1 MDLFGWPLLVLVGV
15 LLLILVGAYITISKT
30 LFKKQLELLGKVT
43 DNRARTIYLEHI
55 PLVYARLEKE
65 IANVRAEI
73 AARVMEHNKDILFL
87 LQEDARIDQLL
98 GGQISQETLQ
108 QAKVSRE
115 DQKTRIVELLLNQLR
130 EERLKKE
137 GVEAKYDELYGG
149 KD

>member
-1 MDLFGWPLLVLVGV
+1 MELFGWPLLIIVGV
-15 LLLILVGAYITISKT
+15 LLLVLVGAFLVISKA
-30 LFKKQLELLGKVT
+30 LFKKQLELLGRVT

-65 IANVRAEI
+65 IASVRAEI

-98 GGQISQETLQ
+98 GGQISQETLR

-137 GVEAKYDELYGG
+137 GIEEKYDELYGG

>member
-15 LLLILVGAYITISKT
+15 LLLILIGAYVTISKT

-43 DNRARTIYLEHI
+43 DNRARAIYLEHV
-55 PLVYARLEKE
+55 PLIYARLEKE
-65 IANVRAEI
+65 VANIRAEI